1 MFNLKTL
8 PQPLTIL
15 MVVIVLAAAATWLVP
30 AGEYSK
36 LRMVDKKSFS
46 MSTATGDT
54 LLPATQKT
62 LDNLGLRIPV
72 GKFLDGEVLKP
83 VSVPNTY
90 REQSSN
96 PQGFIAIIQAPIK
109 GIYDSID
116 IIMFILVMGGFVFVF
131 NETKAIEKGV
141 SSLTHTMHDKGPYLI
156 AVLTFLFSFC
166 KASYGMDEEALM
178 FYPILVPVFLAAGYD
193 LLVPFA
199 VIFGGNTVGGIA
211 AFSNPF
217 STIIA
222 SNAAGINWKDGIYER
237 LILFVLTT
245 ALFTWYL
252 LRYAKKVKND
262 PSASLVYKID
272 GIVKPPY
279 DVNIKAQD
287 PSEKLDTKTKLL
299 LLIFLG
305 AFLAMIGGTMFLQ
318 WWTLELSAL
327 LFFAAILV
335 GFLAKVNERVFVSSF
350 VKGAESLLSVAFIV
364 GVARGVTIILNDGH
378 ISDSILYYMSS
389 LVAHFHPAL
398 FLLLLL
404 IFFIFFSL
412 FITSTSGMAV
422 LTMPIIGTLAVLIN
436 IPGSEIVNA
445 YLYGMNLM
453 FFISPTAMLLPSL
466 ALVNVSLKVW
476 IRFIMPLL
484 VVLFFVCA
492 LYLVGSIY
500 L

>member
-1 MFNLKTL
+1 MTGAN
-8 PQPLTIL
+8 
-15 MVVIVLAAAATWLVP
+15 
-30 AGEYSK
+30 
-36 LRMVDKKSFS
+36 
-46 MSTATGDT
+46 GDT
-54 LLPATQKT
+54 LLPLTQKT
-62 LDNLGLRIPV
+62 LDQLGLRISV
-72 GKFLDGEVLKP
+72 NKFINGEVLKP

-90 REQSSN
+90 RQEASN
-96 PQGFIAIIQAPIK
+96 PQGFIKVIQAPIK

-116 IIMFILVMGGFVFVF
+116 IIMFILVMGGFVYVF
-131 NETKAIEKGV
+131 NETQAIEKGIA
-141 SSLTHTMHDKGPYLI
+141 SLSHAMRGREPVLI
-156 AVLTFLFSFC
+156 VALTILFAFC
-166 KASYGMDEEALM
+166 RASYGMDEEALM

-199 VIFGGNTVGGIA
+199 VIFGGNTVGGIS

-222 SNAAGINWKDGIYER
+222 SNAAGISWKDGIYER
-237 LILFVLTT
+237 LILFTLTT

-252 LRYAKKVKND
+252 LRYAAKVKKD
-262 PSASLVYKID
+262 PSTSLVLKID
-272 GIVKPPY
+272 GVVKPPY
-279 DVNIKAQD
+279 EVHISNQDVAEQ
-287 PSEKLDTKTKLL
+287 LGLKTKML

-305 AFLAMIGGTMFLQ
+305 AFLAMIYGTMFLQ

-327 LFFAAILV
+327 LFGASLLV
-335 GFLAKVNERVFVSSF
+335 GFLARINEKIFITQF

-364 GVARGVTIILNDGH
+364 GVARGVTIVLNDGH
-378 ISDSILYYMSS
+378 VSDSILFYMSG
-389 LVAHFHPAL
+389 LVTHVPPVIFI
-398 FLLLLL
+398 LLLFV
-404 IFFIFFSL
+404 FFFFFSL

-422 LTMPIIGTLAVLIN
+422 LTMPIMGTLAVLIN

-453 FFISPTAMLLPSL
+453 LFISPTAMLLPSL

-484 VVLFFVCA
+484 YVLLLICA
-492 LYLVGSIY
+492 VYLVVNMY

>member
-1 MFNLKTL
+1 MFKIKSV

-15 MVVIVLAAAATWLVP
+15 MVAIVLAALATWLLP
-30 AGEYSK
+30 AGRYSK
-36 LRMVDKKSFS
+36 LSMVGNKSFS
-46 MSTATGDT
+46 MTTATGDT
-54 LLPATQKT
+54 LLPLTQET
-62 LDNLGLRIPV
+62 LDRLGLRISIS
-72 GKFLDGEVLKP
+72 KFVNGEVLKP

-90 REQSSN
+90 RAEASN
-96 PQGFIAIIQAPIK
+96 PQGFIKVIEAPIK

-141 SSLTHTMHDKGPYLI
+141 ASLSHAMRDKGPYLI
-156 AVLTFLFSFC
+156 AVLTILFAFC

-237 LILFVLTT
+237 LILFALTT
-245 ALFTWYL
+245 AIFTWYL
-252 LRYAKKVKND
+252 LRYAAKVKKD
-262 PSASLVYKID
+262 PSSSLVYRLD
-272 GIVKPPY
+272 GIVKAPY
-279 DVNIKAQD
+279 DVRINTEEV
-287 PSEKLDTKTKLL
+287 PEKLGMKTIIL
-299 LLIFLG
+299 LLIFLS

-327 LFFAAILV
+327 LFGASLLV
-335 GFLAKVNERVFVSSF
+335 GFLAKVNERVFISSF

-364 GVARGVTIILNDGH
+364 GVARGVTIVLNDGH
-378 ISDSILYYMSS
+378 VSDSILYYTSN
-389 LVAHFHPAL
+389 LVSHVPPAVFIL
-398 FLLLLL
+398 FLFV
-404 IFFIFFSL
+404 FFIFFSL

-422 LTMPIIGTLAVLIN
+422 LTMPIMGTLAILIN

-453 FFISPTAMLLPSL
+453 FFVSPTAMLLPSL
-466 ALVNVSLKVW
+466 ALVNVSVKVW
-476 IRFIMPLL
+476 LRFIMPLL
-484 VVLFFVCA
+484 VVLFLICA
-492 LYLVGSIY
+492 VYLVASTY
-500 L
+500 V